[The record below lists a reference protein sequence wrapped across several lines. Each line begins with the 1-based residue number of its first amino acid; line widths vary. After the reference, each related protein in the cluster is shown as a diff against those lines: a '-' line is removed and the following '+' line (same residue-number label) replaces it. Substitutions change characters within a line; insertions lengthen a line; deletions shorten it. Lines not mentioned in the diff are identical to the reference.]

1 MRKYQVFF
9 HCFKEKEN
17 VKQKVALPSDHISN
31 SIFVKKKNFIFNFR
45 TTWDE
50 HIIEITLPK
59 PVSLGHIDLR
69 FTLYQQ
75 CPNPPAIQ
83 ITLLKQNTTGFGY
96 RMKTPCSSG
105 SGACNASSTSAAASD
120 SSREK
125 NDDFKADFGEFKG
138 ELLAGWHDFVKKKI
152 FFTLIV
158 RNNLRK

>member
-1 MRKYQVFF
+1 MRKCQEFSSPLF
-9 HCFKEKEN
+9 LLQEKEQ
-17 VKQKVALPSDHISN
+17 VKQRRLLSRGHRFHLFMFD
-31 SIFVKKKNFIFNFR
+31 FR

-96 RMKTPCSSG
+96 RMKNPCSSG
-105 SGACNASSTSAAASD
+105 SGTCNASSTSAAASD

-125 NDDFKADFGEFKG
+125 NDDFKVDFGEFKG
-138 ELLAGWHDFVKKKI
+138 
-152 FFTLIV
+152 
-158 RNNLRK
+158 

>member
-1 MRKYQVFF
+1 MV
-9 HCFKEKEN
+9 N
-17 VKQKVALPSDHISN
+17 
-31 SIFVKKKNFIFNFR
+31 IFNFS

-59 PVSLGHIDLR
+59 PATLGHIDLR

-105 SGACNASSTSAAASD
+105 SVAANVSSTSAATSD
-120 SSREK
+120 SARDK
-125 NDDFKADFGEFKG
+125 NDEFKIDFAESKG
-138 ELLAGWHDFVKKKI
+138 ELQAMIFVKK
-152 FFTLIV
+152 LAHV
-158 RNNLRK
+158 